1 MDLENKK
8 VVVEIEV
15 VMVSWLVRNIMNT
28 ITAGNIRYTCTPP
41 WLLGTID
48 CDTHHQHPSPQLETG
63 IKSLAPSYMPGEEKW
78 SITDWHFEW
87 VVTNCDINFAK
98 VHFFLRG
105 FPLDES
111 VLSSDTN
118 DHHHT
123 CRYWQISI
131 AHCSV
136 YHELYHTSSEMINN
150 IHYIIYN

>member
-1 MDLENKK
+1 MPLSWILE
-8 VVVEIEV
+8 VLDILCCTY
-15 VMVSWLVRNIMNT
+15 MYHIGLYRNVKCVQKYISSSHMT
-28 ITAGNIRYTCTPP
+28 SSVYIRIAVLYF
-41 WLLGTID
+41 
-48 CDTHHQHPSPQLETG
+48 QFQVK
-63 IKSLAPSYMPGEEKW
+63 IKIIQRMFIGEEKW
-78 SITDWHFEW
+78 SITDWHLEW

-98 VHFFLRG
+98 VHFFLGG